1 MASLTAH
8 LRQPEAHPA
17 LPFHP
22 ECPICRHERLAG
34 TLSSGGFVSLRSQAA
49 LAASVLTLS
58 TMVPAAVAAEPDS
71 EQDGAAPV
79 AQSGGNDPSQNPN
92 FDPGGNAET
101 LPQAPTA
108 GQNPT
113 LATDGD
119 DDTGPIEQQSATNTN
134 DPVVDNGD
142 GQDKGQAQAQQTPQA
157 PATPQ
162 LAPTAVEQ
170 AATPPP
176 TADGSPAPPTPA
188 DVGPAGDPP
197 PTAPAPAEPI
207 PTNEDQ
213 PPAGGASRGTSR
225 VQRPRRYASHRAARK
240 PVRNNQAVGDG
251 AVPPPARAPAATS
264 TVAAHAG
271 AATPTTTAGDA
282 KPGDRTHRVHAGES
296 LWSIASDVLGSGAS
310 AADIAREVHRL
321 WQLNS
326 ERIRTGSPDLVM
338 VGTTLKLR

>member
-8 LRQPEAHPA
+8 LRQPEAHAA

-22 ECPICRHERLAG
+22 ECPICRQERLVG
-34 TLSSGGFVSLRSQAA
+34 TLASGGFVSLRTQTA
-49 LAASVLTLS
+49 LAVSVLTLS
-58 TMVPAAVAAEPDS
+58 TMAPVAMAAEPDS

-79 AQSGGNDPSQNPN
+79 AQTGSSDPSQNPT

-101 LPQAPTA
+101 LPPATA
-108 GQNPT
+108 GQNPAP
-113 LATDGD
+113 ATDGD

-162 LAPTAVEQ
+162 PTPTAVEQ

-176 TADGSPAPPTPA
+176 TAEGSPAPPTPA
-188 DVGPAGDPP
+188 DAGPAGDPP

-213 PPAGGASRGTSR
+213 PPVGGAFRGTSR
-225 VQRPRRYASHRAARK
+225 VQRPRRDASHRAARK
-240 PVRNNQAVGDG
+240 PVRNNQTVGGG

-264 TVAAHAG
+264 TVAPHAS

-282 KPGDRTHRVHAGES
+282 KPGDRTHRVHPGES
-296 LWSIASDVLGSGAS
+296 LWSIARDVLGSGAS
-310 AADIAREVHRL
+310 PADIAREVHRL